1 MRKISTLA
9 LALCP
14 FLGGVS
20 AHATEQPH
28 NVIIILVDDL
38 GYDELG
44 FMGSDDILSPNID
57 ELARGGTHFSQGYMT
72 SSVCGPSRTGLISG
86 RYQDRLGIWGN
97 FGAHSQK
104 GFPLNHEMLQDRF
117 KSAGYTTG
125 AIGKWHLGMYKDAYK
140 PWNRN
145 FDYFYGFLGGGHKY
159 SMARTEYTGRQN
171 EWPIHHNEAIV
182 QYRDGDY
189 LTEQFSQQAVDF
201 IDRHHEEPFFLY
213 LAYNAPHAPWEAP
226 QSYFDRVD
234 EHFGGQFETR
244 FRRILAAMMLAVDD
258 GVGAIMS
265 KLEQHDITDS
275 TAVIF
280 LSDNGYQTRMRR
292 VNTTNLAGNPDNLRG
307 FKGDSYEGGIRVPYI
322 IRWPNEVPAGLKY
335 EKPVMSLD
343 IAPTVTRHLDDGG
356 PQHAYDGVDLI
367 PYLNGQNTK
376 RPHEWMFFRY
386 VHDVAYRKGD
396 WVITWNDQLKIAGEK
411 RNNRELPMDE
421 QKLMLFN
428 LADDVAQQRDLRQA
442 NPTKFAELY
451 NDYLELIESFPDPD
465 YPALFDTPYTV
476 INAEDL

>member
-1 MRKISTLA
+1 MNKSTA
-9 LALCP
+9 LGVMLCP
-14 FLGGVS
+14 LLSPFIAEASPVS
-20 AHATEQPH
+20 P

-44 FMGSDDILSPNID
+44 FMGSDDILSPNLD
-57 ELARGGTHFSQGYMT
+57 KLAAGGTHFSQGYMT
-72 SSVCGPSRTGLISG
+72 SSVCGPSRSGLISG

-97 FGAHSQK
+97 FGAHSQR

-117 KSAGYTTG
+117 KHAGYTTG
-125 AIGKWHLGMYKDAYK
+125 AIGKWHLGMHDDAFK

-159 SMARTEYTGRQN
+159 SMARTEYTGRPN
-171 EWPIHHNEAIV
+171 EWPIQRNAEIV
-182 QYRDGDY
+182 EYQQGDY
-189 LTEQFSQQAVDF
+189 LTEVFSQEAVDF
-201 IDRHHEEPFFLY
+201 IDRHHDEPFFLY

-234 EHFGGQFETR
+234 AHFDGQFETR
-244 FRRILAAMMLAVDD
+244 FRRILSAMMLAVDD
-258 GVGAIMS
+258 GVGAVMS
-265 KLEQHDITDS
+265 ALERHDITDN

-292 VNTTNLAGNPDNLRG
+292 VNTTNHAGNPADLRG

-322 IRWPNEVPAGLKY
+322 LHWPNEVPAGLKY

-343 IAPTVTRHLDDGG
+343 IAPTITRHLTDDG
-356 PQHAYDGVDLI
+356 PQHPYDGVDLI
-367 PYLNGQNTK
+367 PFLKGENTA

-386 VHDVAYRKGD
+386 VHDIAYRKGD
-396 WVITWNDQLKIAGEK
+396 WVITWNDQHKIAGER
-411 RNNRELPMDE
+411 RNNRELPMEE
-421 QKLMLFN
+421 QQLMLFN
-428 LADDVAQQRDLRQA
+428 LADDVSQQQDLRA
-442 NPTKFAELY
+442 SHPEKFAELY
-451 NDYLELIESFPDPD
+451 RDYLALLDTFPDED

-476 INAEDL
+476 INADSL